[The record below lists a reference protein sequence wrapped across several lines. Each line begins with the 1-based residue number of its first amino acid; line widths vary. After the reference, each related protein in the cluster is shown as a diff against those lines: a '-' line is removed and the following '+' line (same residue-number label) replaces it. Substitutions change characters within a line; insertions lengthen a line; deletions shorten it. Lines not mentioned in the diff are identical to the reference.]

1 MSAPDENS
9 GEDGVTRLV
18 WELNP
23 AQWDFVHTP
32 ARFSFYVGGIGAGKT
47 FAGAARA
54 ILRMIEDPGS
64 LGLIGA
70 PTYPMLRDAT
80 QRTFFELLPRP
91 LIRRYL
97 RAEERLLLRNGSE
110 VLFRSLDTP
119 DRARGVNLAWF
130 WLDEAPLCGHY
141 AWQVLKGRL
150 RQADHPTA
158 AWATGTPRG
167 LDRFARD
174 FEQAPKPDH
183 ALFRASTWANAH
195 HLPPN
200 FIADLGY
207 SGAFARQEIEG
218 LFVAFDG
225 LVYAFDAM
233 PGEHVRDPAGARPG
247 GEAGWA
253 RVIGGVDWGYTH
265 PTAALVFGLDGDGRY
280 WQLDEFYQR
289 RASLE
294 EVVLPALVELT
305 RRWGVVEW
313 FCGPDEPEHIAAL
326 TAALA
331 RAGLPARVTR
341 AENSVRAGIQT
352 VTALLARRPDGS
364 RGLYVAPRC
373 VNTLAEYRQYQWAS
387 AEGGRDS
394 AEQPLKQYDDAMDA
408 TRYALHSERVRH
420 RAADLTN
427 AWLSGLRR
435 GESASGG

>member
-1 MSAPDENS
+1 
-9 GEDGVTRLV
+9 
-18 WELNP
+18 
-23 AQWDFVHTP
+23 
-32 ARFSFYVGGIGAGKT
+32 
-47 FAGAARA
+47 
-54 ILRMIEDPGS
+54 MIEDPGS

-80 QRTFFELLPRP
+80 QRTFFALLPRP
-91 LIRRYL
+91 LIHRYL

-110 VLFRSLDTP
+110 VLFRSLDAP
-119 DRARGVNLAWF
+119 DRARGINLAWF

-150 RQADHPTA
+150 RQTGHPTA

-167 LDRFARD
+167 QDGFARD
-174 FEQAPKPDH
+174 FELRPAPDH

-195 HLPPN
+195 HLPPG
-200 FIADLGY
+200 FVADLGY

-218 LFVAFDG
+218 LFVAFEG
-225 LVYAFDAM
+225 LVYAFDAT
-233 PGEHVRDPAGARPG
+233 PGAHVRDPVERPG
-247 GEAGWA
+247 GETGWA

-265 PTAALVFGLDGDGRY
+265 PTAGLVFGLDGDGRY
-280 WQLDEFYQR
+280 WQLDEFYKR

-294 EVVLPALVELT
+294 ETVLPALVELT
-305 RRWGVVEW
+305 RRWGVAEW

-331 RAGLPARVTR
+331 RAGLTARVTR

-352 VTALLARRPDGS
+352 VAALLSRRLDGS
-364 RGLYVAPRC
+364 RGLAVAPRC
-373 VNTLAEYRQYQWAS
+373 ANTLAEYRQYQWDGAS
-387 AEGGRDS
+387 GGRDP
-394 AEQPLKQYDDAMDA
+394 AEQPLKQHDDAMDA

-435 GESASGG
+435 GE

>member
-1 MSAPDENS
+1 MMMGS
-9 GEDGVTRLV
+9 RLA

-23 AQWDFVHTP
+23 AQWAFVQTE
-32 ARFSFYVGGIGAGKT
+32 ARFSFYVGGVGAGKT

-80 QRTFFELLPRP
+80 QRTLFELLPRA
-91 LIRRYL
+91 LIRRYR

-110 VLFRSLDTP
+110 VLFRSLDAP

-130 WLDEAPLCGHY
+130 WLDEAPYCGYY
-141 AWQVLKGRL
+141 AWEVLKGRL
-150 RQADHPTA
+150 RQAGHPTS

-167 LDRFARD
+167 RDGFARD
-174 FEQAPKPDH
+174 FELHPAPDH

-195 HLPPN
+195 HLPPDY
-200 FIADLGY
+200 IASLGY
-207 SGAFARQEIEG
+207 TGAFAQREIEG
-218 LFVAFDG
+218 LFVAYEG
-225 LVYAFDAM
+225 LVYRFNAM
-233 PGEHVRDPAGARPG
+233 AGQNVCDPAIFREAG
-247 GEAGWA
+247 AGWA
-253 RVIGGVDWGYTH
+253 RMIGGIDWGYTH
-265 PTAALVFGLDGDGRY
+265 PTAALVFGVDGDGRY

-289 RASLE
+289 RASLD

-305 RRWGVVEW
+305 RRWGVAEW

-331 RAGLPARVTR
+331 RAGLSARVTR
-341 AENSVRAGIQT
+341 ADNSVRAGIQT
-352 VTALLARRPDGS
+352 VAALLARRADGW
-364 RGLYVAPRC
+364 RGLSVAPRC
-373 VNTLAEYRQYQWAS
+373 VNTLDEYRQYQWAS
-387 AEGGRDS
+387 ATSDRDP
-394 AEQPLKQYDDAMDA
+394 AEQPLKLHDDAMDA
-408 TRYALHSERVRH
+408 TRYALHSERARY

-435 GESASGG
+435 GEPPGPAQP